1 MSCQKEISDLG
12 QQDPHLRA
20 RPGEMMRMALAIV
33 REAGA

>member
-1 MSCQKEISDLG
+1 MATEPVCHIKKKYLTW
-12 QQDPHLRA
+12 A